1 MTIVFL
7 LAVLWTNALLLGILI
22 LLWQVRRELKNAARR
37 MRVDANITAYKT
49 AEIATAVRDTGEN
62 SVLAVEDTSNA
73 RT

>member
-1 MTIVFL
+1 MFL

-49 AEIATAVRDTGEN
+49 AEIATAVRDTGEH
-62 SVLAVEDTSNA
+62 SVLAVEETSNA